1 MSAGYKFEKIT
12 EAEKVMR
19 VVCVGACS
27 GAVFGGAITPDFSAQ
42 GVTPDFSALPIHSKN
57 SLEFAFFPFVL

>member
-1 MSAGYKFEKIT
+1 MSAGIKVEKIT
-12 EAEKVMR
+12 EAEKIMR

-42 GVTPDFSALPIHSKN
+42 GVTPDFSALSIQSKN
-57 SLEFAFFPFVL
+57 TF